1 MPHSLEKERIDL
13 IRSQYEQQ
21 AKMYNIPFETFLG
34 LMNITK
40 EKFDEETEKQGKRQA
55 LFNVVLSK
63 LIEVENLA
71 PSKEALE
78 QEALKDAE
86 KQNSTKEEMM
96 KKNVSKYYSDLA
108 YQAVV
113 SFLLEQAT
121 IID

>member
-86 KQNSTKEEMM
+86 KQNSTREEMM